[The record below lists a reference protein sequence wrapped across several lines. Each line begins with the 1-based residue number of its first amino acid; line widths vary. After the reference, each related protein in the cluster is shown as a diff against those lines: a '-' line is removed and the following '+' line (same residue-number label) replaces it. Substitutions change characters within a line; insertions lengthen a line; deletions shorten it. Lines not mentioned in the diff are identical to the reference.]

1 MSIADSM
8 LMEFDHEMANTRKV
22 LERVPEDRFD
32 WAPHEKSMKLGRLT
46 SHLATLPTWAAE
58 TLNNDELDLAPPGQT
73 PQPSPSY
80 DTRQKALDA
89 FDKNVAD
96 ARAAIASATDER
108 MMGPWSLLMGG
119 QKLFT
124 LPRAAVLRSFVMN
137 HNIHHRAQLGVY
149 LRMNDVPVPQT
160 FGPTADE
167 RM

>member
-8 LMEFDHEMANTRKV
+8 LMEFDNEMANTRKV
-22 LERVPEDRFD
+22 LERVPDDRFD

-46 SHLATLPTWAAE
+46 SHLATLPTWAVE
-58 TLNNDELDLAPPGQT
+58 TFSNDGFDLAPPGET
-73 PQPSPSY
+73 PQPAPTFN
-80 DTRQKALDA
+80 TRKDALDA

-96 ARAAIASATDER
+96 ARAAIAAATDER
-108 MMGPWSLLMGG
+108 MMGSWSLLMGG
-119 QKLFT
+119 QALFT
-124 LPRAAVLRSFVMN
+124 LPRVAVLRSFVMN

-149 LRMNDVPVPQT
+149 LRLNDIPVPQT